1 MVPLLF
7 YIGGSLYLILISLF
21 YGKMNIV
28 VAVIFFSF
36 YLL

>member
-1 MVPLLF
+1 VGGTL
-7 YIGGSLYLILISLF
+7 YIILISLF

-36 YLL
+36 YIV